1 MPYDDLLLTTERK
14 FLYGY
19 KNAEV
24 SCIIKILL
32 MNRSNV
38 VWAAMNLYTSLV
50 MELFMQT
57 NDI

>member
-1 MPYDDLLLTTERK
+1 MPYDDLLITTERK
-14 FLYGY
+14 ILYGY